1 MSFDMLNG
9 LVALTATDS
18 PALPGAW
25 VMDAWLGWGWGMV
38 LACGVA
44 FFGRAWPVR
53 RRAMAAALVAVWCW
67 VPGPYVPTYWLGL
80 VFQAPSIS
88 TVLLCGVLLR
98 TRFSSGEVARLPQ
111 AFAMPLAVLGVVL
124 GWLLL
129 LDTLAWLPLELYA
142 FGFSPAATG
151 LAMAVLVLL
160 AHRPLAWLFP
170 LGVLLFAAV
179 RLPSGN
185 VWDALLDPGL
195 WLVLHG
201 YVLINFFHWKKR

>member
-1 MSFDMLNG
+1 MSFGMLSG

-25 VMDAWLGWGWGMV
+25 VMDAWSDWGWGIV
-38 LACGVA
+38 LACGVS
-44 FFGRAWPVR
+44 FFVRTWPVR
-53 RRAMAAALVAVWCW
+53 KRVMAAALVAVWCW
-67 VPGPYVPTYWLGL
+67 VPGPYAPTYWLGL
-80 VFQAPSIS
+80 IFQAPSIS

-98 TRFSSGEVARLPQ
+98 AQFSSDAAHLPQ

-129 LDTLAWLPLELYA
+129 LDTLALLPLELYA

-160 AHRPLAWLFP
+160 ARRPLAWLFP
-170 LGVLLFAAV
+170 LGVLLFSVA

-185 VWDALLDPGL
+185 VWDTLLDPGL

-201 YVLINFFHWKKR
+201 YVIINFFQWKNR